1 MSRGYKLKDRPE
13 FNSKPKP
20 ITFEKHQKVSEAVRV
35 MADKN
40 YGSVVIVNKNNK
52 VIGICTERDIL
63 KKLVNK
69 NLNSSKTKLEDIM
82 TPNPRVG
89 YEDDDVLDWL
99 RTMSND
105 RFRRLPVVDNKGSI
119 KAIFTQGDFVSYTW
133 PDLIYQMSQMT
144 KASLTKH
151 FNLTSILIMIMI
163 YSIAIIAAI
172 KLILII
178 CLIINTFKIVN
189 YIC

>member
-13 FNSKPKP
+13 FISKPKP

-35 MADKN
+35 MANKN

-69 NLNSSKTKLEDIM
+69 NLSPTRTKIEDIM

-105 RFRRLPVVDNKGSI
+105 RFRRLPVVDEKGSI

-151 FNLTSILIMIMI
+151 FNLTTILIMIMI

-172 KLILII
+172 KLI
-178 CLIINTFKIVN
+178 
-189 YIC
+189 

>member
-13 FNSKPKP
+13 FHSKPKP

-69 NLNSSKTKLEDIM
+69 NLNSTKTKIEDIM

-105 RFRRLPVVDNKGSI
+105 RFRRLPVVDKKGSI
-119 KAIFTQGDFVSYTW
+119 RAIFTQGDFVSYTW

-163 YSIAIIAAI
+163 YSIAIIVAI
-172 KLILII
+172 KLI
-178 CLIINTFKIVN
+178 
-189 YIC
+189 

>member
-13 FNSKPKP
+13 YSTKPKP
-20 ITFEKHQKVSEAVRV
+20 LTFERHQMVSEAVTE
-35 MADKN
+35 MAVKN
-40 YGSVVIVNKNNK
+40 YGSVVIVDKKNK

-63 KKLVNK
+63 KKLVNE
-69 NLNSSKTKLEDIM
+69 NLDATKTKIEDIM
-82 TPNPRVG
+82 TSNPRVG
-89 YEDDDVLDWL
+89 HEDDDVLDWL

-105 RFRRLPVVDNKGSI
+105 RFRRLPVVDEKGSI

-151 FNLTSILIMIMI
+151 FNLTSILVMIMI
-163 YSIAIIAAI
+163 YSLAIIAAI
-172 KLILII
+172 KII
-178 CLIINTFKIVN
+178 
-189 YIC
+189 

>member
-1 MSRGYKLKDRPE
+1 
-13 FNSKPKP
+13 
-20 ITFEKHQKVSEAVRV
+20 
-35 MADKN
+35 MANKN

-69 NLNSSKTKLEDIM
+69 NLNPTRTKIEAIM

-105 RFRRLPVVDNKGSI
+105 RFRRLPVVDEKGSI

-172 KLILII
+172 KLI
-178 CLIINTFKIVN
+178 
-189 YIC
+189 

>member
-13 FNSKPKP
+13 FHSKPKP

-69 NLNSSKTKLEDIM
+69 NLNSTKTKIEDIM

-105 RFRRLPVVDNKGSI
+105 RFRRLPVVDKKGSI

-172 KLILII
+172 KLI
-178 CLIINTFKIVN
+178 
-189 YIC
+189 

>member
-69 NLNSSKTKLEDIM
+69 NLN
-82 TPNPRVG
+82 
-89 YEDDDVLDWL
+89 
-99 RTMSND
+99 
-105 RFRRLPVVDNKGSI
+105 F
-119 KAIFTQGDFVSYTW
+119 
-133 PDLIYQMSQMT
+133 
-144 KASLTKH
+144 
-151 FNLTSILIMIMI
+151 
-163 YSIAIIAAI
+163 
-172 KLILII
+172 
-178 CLIINTFKIVN
+178 FKN
-189 YIC
+189 

>member
-13 FNSKPKP
+13 YLNKPRP
-20 ITFEKHQKVSEAVRV
+20 VTFEKHQKVSEAVKV
-35 MADKN
+35 MTEKN
-40 YGSVVIVNKNNK
+40 YGSVVIVDKKNK

-63 KKLVNK
+63 KKLVNRSLNPK
-69 NLNSSKTKLEDIM
+69 NTKIEDIM

-89 YEDDDVLDWL
+89 RENDDVLDWL

-105 RFRRLPVVDNKGSI
+105 RFRRLPVVDEEGKI
-119 KAIFTQGDFVSYTW
+119 KVIFTQGDFVSYTW
-133 PDLIYQMSQMT
+133 PDLLYQASQMT
-144 KASLTKH
+144 KATLTKH

-172 KLILII
+172 KLI
-178 CLIINTFKIVN
+178 
-189 YIC
+189 

>member
-20 ITFEKHQKVSEAVRV
+20 ITFEKNQKVSEAVKV

-40 YGSVVIVNKNNK
+40 YGSVVIVDKNNK

-69 NLNSSKTKLEDIM
+69 NLNSTRTKIEDIM

-89 YEDDDVLDWL
+89 YEDDDVIDWL

-105 RFRRLPVVDNKGSI
+105 RFRRLPVVDEKGAI

-151 FNLTSILIMIMI
+151 FNLTSILIMIMV
-163 YSIAIIAAI
+163 YSIAIIAPI
-172 KLILII
+172 KLI
-178 CLIINTFKIVN
+178 
-189 YIC
+189 

>member
-13 FNSKPKP
+13 FHSKPKP

-52 VIGICTERDIL
+52 VIGICTERDII

-69 NLNSSKTKLEDIM
+69 NLNSTKTKIEDIM

-105 RFRRLPVVDNKGSI
+105 RFRRLPVVDKKGSI
-119 KAIFTQGDFVSYTW
+119 RAIFTQGDFVSYTW

-172 KLILII
+172 KLI
-178 CLIINTFKIVN
+178 
-189 YIC
+189 

>member
-13 FNSKPKP
+13 FSTKPKP
-20 ITFEKHQKVSEAVRV
+20 ITFEKHQKVSEAV
-35 MADKN
+35 MEMTSKN
-40 YGSVVIVNKNNK
+40 YGSVVIVDKKNK

-69 NLNSSKTKLEDIM
+69 NLNPVKTKLEEIM

-89 YEDDDVLDWL
+89 HEDDDVLDWL

-105 RFRRLPVVDNKGSI
+105 RFRRLPVVDENGSI

-133 PDLIYQMSQMT
+133 PDLIYQVSQMT
-144 KASLTKH
+144 KASLSKH
-151 FNLTSILIMIMI
+151 FNLTSILVMIMI

-172 KLILII
+172 KLI
-178 CLIINTFKIVN
+178 
-189 YIC
+189 